1 MCYLS
6 LFHRVS
12 NLPLDKYVVQ
22 NLLKLL
28 WKRIPPRAI
37 QYAVNMFDRS
47 LDGNVLSDPAMVHDI
62 SNISNKR
69 KIGFFFQMCGNRVLS
84 GKEIIQPK
92 GVVFKEKRLESMILN
107 VLY

>member
-6 LFHRVS
+6 LFHCVS
-12 NLPLDKYVVQ
+12 NLPLDEYVVQ
-22 NLLKLL
+22 NLLKPL
-28 WKRIPPRAI
+28 WKRIPPCAI
-37 QYAVNMFDRS
+37 QHAVNMFDRS
-47 LDGNVLSDPAMVHDI
+47 LDGNVLSDPAIVHDI